1 MVKKLITDLLTTG
14 IKKAYSAYRKS
25 GGKKTSEI
33 VKESKVPRSIA
44 KSDVKSGIRREI
56 QSKIPMKNFHINS
69 PHLIKSKRRMI
80 IRDLNKLK

>member
-1 MVKKLITDLLTTG
+1 MVKKLVTDLLTAG
-14 IKKAYSAYRKS
+14 IKTAYKAYRKS
-25 GGKKTSEI
+25 GGKKTSDI
-33 VKESKVPRSIA
+33 VKDSNVSRSTA

-56 QSKIPMKNFHINS
+56 QSKIPFKTFHINS